1 MQAIVEE
8 GKNNNNKKI
17 SSIGLGS
24 MPAANETI
32 ERQMNW
38 RRYLFY
44 MHMGDLTDMKSK
56 SPKTG

>member
-44 MHMGDLTDMKSK
+44 MHMGDLTDMK
-56 SPKTG
+56 